1 MLIGKK
7 ESWSLKVEEE
17 LTGRNISEKIP
28 EELIKPD
35 KEGLISIQ
43 EGMDFCGSTYSFVKF
58 LKTFL
63 RSIDDK
69 AKEIEDALT
78 SEDYQ
83 LYTMKVHSL
92 KSTSRIIGAHR
103 LSELS
108 KKLEQAGESGEIDVI
123 KEKTGELL
131 ELYRS
136 YSNKLSDIGSISLD
150 GIKLRP
156 LASREIIDDAYRAL
170 REVAPMMDYD
180 SVEMIIEGLKEYKL
194 PEDEKERI
202 EKIEYY
208 LKKLDWESIQDLLN
222 DKKEV

>member
-78 SEDYQ
+78 NEDYQ

-108 KKLEQAGESGEIDVI
+108 KKLELAGESGKIDVI

-156 LASREIIDDAYRAL
+156 LASMEIIDDAYRAL

>member
-1 MLIGKK
+1 M
-7 ESWSLKVEEE
+7 EEE
-17 LTGRNISEKIP
+17 LTGKNISEKIP

-108 KKLEQAGESGEIDVI
+108 KKLELAGESGEIDVI

-180 SVEMIIEGLKEYKL
+180 SVEMIIEGLKKYKL

>member
-1 MLIGKK
+1 M
-7 ESWSLKVEEE
+7 EEG

-108 KKLEQAGESGEIDVI
+108 KKLELAGESGEIDVI

-136 YSNKLSDIGSISLD
+136 YSNKLSDISSISLD

-180 SVEMIIEGLKEYKL
+180 SVEMIIEGLKKYKL
-194 PEDEKERI
+194 PEDEKERT

>member
-1 MLIGKK
+1 M
-7 ESWSLKVEEE
+7 EEE

-78 SEDYQ
+78 NEDYQ

-108 KKLEQAGESGEIDVI
+108 KKLELAGESGKIDVI

-156 LASREIIDDAYRAL
+156 LASMEIIDDAYRAL

>member
-1 MLIGKK
+1 M
-7 ESWSLKVEEE
+7 EEG

-108 KKLEQAGESGEIDVI
+108 KKLELAGESGEIDVI

-136 YSNKLSDIGSISLD
+136 YSNKLSDISSISLD

-180 SVEMIIEGLKEYKL
+180 SVEMIIEGLKKYKL
-194 PEDEKERI
+194 PEDDKERI

-208 LKKLDWESIQDLLN
+208 LKKLDWESVQDLLN

>member
-108 KKLEQAGESGEIDVI
+108 KKLELAGESGEIDVI

-136 YSNKLSDIGSISLD
+136 YSNKLSDISSISLD

-180 SVEMIIEGLKEYKL
+180 SVEMIIEGLKKYKL

-208 LKKLDWESIQDLLN
+208 LKKLDWESVQDLLN

>member
-1 MLIGKK
+1 M
-7 ESWSLKVEEE
+7 EEG

-108 KKLEQAGESGEIDVI
+108 KKLELAGESGEIDVI

-136 YSNKLSDIGSISLD
+136 YSNKLSDISSISLD

-180 SVEMIIEGLKEYKL
+180 SVEMIIEGLKKYKL

-208 LKKLDWESIQDLLN
+208 LKKLDWESVQDLLN

>member
-1 MLIGKK
+1 LLIGKK

-108 KKLEQAGESGEIDVI
+108 KKLELAGESGEIDVI

-136 YSNKLSDIGSISLD
+136 YSNKLSDISSISLD

-180 SVEMIIEGLKEYKL
+180 SVEMIIEGLKKYKL

-208 LKKLDWESIQDLLN
+208 LKKLDWESVQDLLN

>member
-1 MLIGKK
+1 M
-7 ESWSLKVEEE
+7 ELKS
-17 LTGRNISEKIP
+17 GRNISEKIP

-78 SEDYQ
+78 SEDYK

-108 KKLEQAGESGEIDVI
+108 KKLELAGESGEIDVI

-136 YSNKLSDIGSISLD
+136 YSNKLSDISSISLD

-170 REVAPMMDYD
+170 REVSPMMDYD
-180 SVEMIIEGLKEYKL
+180 SVEMIIEGLKKYKL

-208 LKKLDWESIQDLLN
+208 LKKLDWESVQDLLN

>member
-1 MLIGKK
+1 M
-7 ESWSLKVEEE
+7 EEG
-17 LTGRNISEKIP
+17 LTGKNISEKIP

-108 KKLEQAGESGEIDVI
+108 KKLELAGESGEIDVI

-150 GIKLRP
+150 GIRLRP

-180 SVEMIIEGLKEYKL
+180 SVEMIIEGLKKYKL

>member
-1 MLIGKK
+1 M
-7 ESWSLKVEEE
+7 EEG

-108 KKLEQAGESGEIDVI
+108 KKLELAGESGEIDVI

-136 YSNKLSDIGSISLD
+136 YSNKLSDISSISLD

-170 REVAPMMDYD
+170 REVSPMMDYD
-180 SVEMIIEGLKEYKL
+180 SVEMIIEGLKKYKL

-208 LKKLDWESIQDLLN
+208 LKKLDWESVQDLLN

>member
-1 MLIGKK
+1 M
-7 ESWSLKVEEE
+7 EEG
-17 LTGRNISEKIP
+17 LTGKNISEKIP

-108 KKLEQAGESGEIDVI
+108 KKLELAGESGEIDVI

-180 SVEMIIEGLKEYKL
+180 SVEMIIEGLKKYKL

>member
-1 MLIGKK
+1 M
-7 ESWSLKVEEE
+7 EEE

-108 KKLEQAGESGEIDVI
+108 KKLELAGESGEIDVI

>member
-7 ESWSLKVEEE
+7 ESWSLKVEEG

-108 KKLEQAGESGEIDVI
+108 KKLELAGESGEIDVI

-136 YSNKLSDIGSISLD
+136 YSNKLSDISSISLD

-180 SVEMIIEGLKEYKL
+180 SVEMIIEGLKKYKL